1 MNAGPMRSQLALGA
15 ALCLTCLPAS
25 ATVIFG
31 EVTGGEAFSQD
42 GEFVKLIVPF
52 DVSDPDNTVGN
63 DNFNTPDLYALDEL
77 QNVDLSADLDVDIL
91 ADGIG
96 GGGGS
101 GVLAAGTTVASHYIF
116 FDPLATTSQAGNVA
130 FDSNILGIIT
140 SDANLN
146 ASNVLANPDVTY
158 STQPGLGLEPSD
170 DSVEITSLTTLSI
183 SWGARTPGDYIRV
196 ITEFSPGAVIPLPAA
211 VWLFGSAIG
220 LLGFIRRRLR

>member
-1 MNAGPMRSQLALGA
+1 MKDGPMRSQLVLGA

-31 EVTGGEAFSQD
+31 EVTGGESFNQ
-42 GEFVKLIVPF
+42 GGGFVKLVVPF
-52 DVSDPDNTVGN
+52 TLSDPDNTVGN

-77 QNVDLSADLDVDIL
+77 QNVELLADLDVDIL

-101 GVLAAGTTVASHYIF
+101 GVIAAGTTVASHYVF
-116 FDPLATTSQAGNVA
+116 FDPLTTTLQEGNIS

-158 STQPGLGLEPSD
+158 STQPGLGLEPGD
-170 DSVEITSLTTLSI
+170 DTVEITSLTTLSI
-183 SWGARTPGDYIRV
+183 DWGARTPGDYIRV
-196 ITEFSPGAVIPLPAA
+196 ITEFSPGAVIPVPAA

-220 LLGFIRRRLR
+220 LLGFMRGRLR